1 MKKITLILI
10 LSSLIITSCE
20 DRLDTSPTDAVLSNS
35 MMDNTDNAVIALNGI
50 YRMMFEWG
58 YSTTGNY
65 GHSFGIQSYTMAA
78 NLMGEDLV
86 IAESGDGWFWTDYVY
101 TVKRSYTSSI
111 ARPYD
116 IWTYFYRVIADVN
129 YIIAAKETMQ
139 GESTEVSYIVGQAYA
154 LRAYSYFYL
163 AQYYSRT
170 YKGHETEKCVPIYTE
185 PTSIATKGNPRSS
198 VSDVYALIRADIDTA
213 VVRLTAV
220 STRKRTNET
229 HIDYRIANAFKA
241 DICLVTNEWTAAD
254 SAAKIA
260 QTGFSV
266 GEENDIIAPGG
277 SSSSFNDVGHDNV
290 MWGNIIIND
299 QVRDHYRQ
307 FMAHMDTEGT
317 YGYYG
322 KNAHKQI
329 NKLLYAKLGA
339 NDIRRAWWVLD
350 EKYLPD
356 KEGYLQVKFKYRDYQ
371 TGLADRIYMR
381 VEEMILVEAEALC
394 RQGKDTEAQ
403 TALMKLMSKRDP
415 SYSVSKT
422 GTALGVL
429 TTDETGSL
437 LEEIIIQRRIELWGE
452 HGRIY
457 DIKRLKQ
464 GFVRT
469 EEMGHP
475 TEAIAALNNLKVD
488 NPETYDWVLTIPQYE
503 FDNNKI
509 LNSSEIPNGDQNPFG
524 SGI

>member
-1 MKKITLILI
+1 MKKLTLILI
-10 LSSLIITSCE
+10 LLSSLILTSCE
-20 DRLDTSPTDAVLSNS
+20 DRLDTNPTDAVSGNS
-35 MMDNTDNAVIALNGI
+35 MMDNTENAIISLNGI

-58 YSTTGNY
+58 YSTSGNY
-65 GHSFGIQSYTMAA
+65 GHSFGVQSYTMAA

-111 ARPYD
+111 ARSYD
-116 IWTYFYRVIADVN
+116 IWTYFYRVIANVN

-139 GESTEVSYIVGQAYA
+139 GESTEVSYIIGQAYA

-163 AQYYSRT
+163 AQYFSRT
-170 YKGHETEKCVPIYTE
+170 FKGHENEKCVPIYTE
-185 PTSIATKGNPRSS
+185 PTSSATKGNARAT
-198 VSDVYALIRADIDTA
+198 VNDVYTLIRADIDTA
-213 VVRLTAV
+213 VVRLTNV

-229 HIDYRIANAFKA
+229 HIDYRVANAFKA
-241 DICLVTNEWTAAD
+241 DICLVTNEWEEAEK
-254 SAAKIA
+254 AAKIA
-260 QTGFSV
+260 QTDFSV
-266 GEENDIIAPGG
+266 GEEDDIIVPGG
-277 SSSSFNDVGHDNV
+277 ESSSFNDVGHKNV

-307 FMAHMDTEGT
+307 FMAHMDTEGE

-329 NKLLYAKLGA
+329 NKLLYNKLGA

-350 EKYLPD
+350 EKYPN

-371 TGLADRIYMR
+371 NGITDRVYLRM
-381 VEEMILVEAEALC
+381 EQMILVEAEALC
-394 RQGKDTEAQ
+394 RQGKDSEARA
-403 TALMKLMSKRDP
+403 ALMKLMSKRDT
-415 SYSVSKT
+415 SYSVNKT
-422 GTALGVL
+422 GTALGTL
-429 TTDETGSL
+429 TTNETGSL

-464 GFVRT
+464 GFIRT
-469 EEMGHP
+469 ETMGHP
-475 TEAIAALNNLKVD
+475 TEAITALNNLKVD

-509 LNSSEIPNGDQNPFG
+509 LSPNEIPSGDQNPFG

>member
-1 MKKITLILI
+1 
-10 LSSLIITSCE
+10 
-20 DRLDTSPTDAVLSNS
+20 
-35 MMDNTDNAVIALNGI
+35 
-50 YRMMFEWG
+50 
-58 YSTTGNY
+58 
-65 GHSFGIQSYTMAA
+65 
-78 NLMGEDLV
+78 LV
-86 IAESGDGWFWTDYVY
+86 IAESGDGGFWTDYVY
-101 TVKRSYTSSI
+101 NVKQAYTSTI
-111 ARPYD
+111 YRPYD
-116 IWTYFYRVIADVN
+116 IWTYFYRVIANVN

-139 GESTEVSYIVGQAYA
+139 GTTVELNYIIGQAYA

-170 YKGHETEKCVPIYTE
+170 YKGHENEKCVPIYTE
-185 PTSIATKGNPRSS
+185 PTSIATKGNPRAT

-213 VVRLTAV
+213 VKRLTAAED
-220 STRKRTNET
+220 RDRTNET
-229 HIDYRIANAFKA
+229 HIDYRVANAFKA
-241 DICLVTNEWTAAD
+241 DICLVTNEWEEAEK
-254 SAAKIA
+254 AAKIA
-260 QTGFSV
+260 QEDFEV
-266 GEENDIIAPGG
+266 GEANDIIAPGG
-277 SSSSFNDVGHDNV
+277 VSSSFNDVGHKNV

-299 QVRDHYRQ
+299 QIRDTYRQ
-307 FMAHMDTEGT
+307 FMAHMDTEGE

-339 NDIRRAWWVLD
+339 NDIRREWWILD
-350 EKYLPD
+350 EKYPD
-356 KEGYLQVKFKYRDYQ
+356 NEGYLQVKFKYRDYQ
-371 TGLADRIYMR
+371 NGIADRIYLR

-394 RQGKDTEAQ
+394 RQGKDTEAH
-403 TALMKLMSKRDP
+403 TALMNLMSKRDP
-415 SYSVSKT
+415 DYTVSKT
-422 GTALGVL
+422 GTALGAL

-475 TEAIAALNNLKVD
+475 TEAITALNNLKVE
-488 NPETYDWVLTIPQYE
+488 NPETYDWVLTLPQYE

-509 LNSSEIPNGDQNPFG
+509 LSPNEIPNGDQNPFG